1 MSFSKKETIH
11 KLSGMN
17 KYYYADSNV
26 EVKVGGPL
34 DIHIESSGEST
45 TIVIDKVDQE
55 TLEKLVKIGAIRKE
69 VSQTGGRKL
78 LAKEDIP
85 MDLEFYVSKLEKQLG
100 QEPGFLAM
108 LQKITWRI
116 APASV
121 LDLLHMFIAK
131 YLDEQYPDHIRESKE
146 LFGVDVDG
154 RIVRLN
160 PKEIKTFRTFA
171 AFRSLDDARIACRI
185 LKPLKKKIFKGGK

>member
-17 KYYYADSNV
+17 KYYYADSDV
-26 EVKVGGPL
+26 EVKVGGPIDL
-34 DIHIESSGEST
+34 HIKSSAGNI
-45 TIVIDKVDQE
+45 TIQINKVDE
-55 TLEKLVKIGAIRKE
+55 KTLENLVKIGAIRK
-69 VSQTGGRKL
+69 VSRMSGRKL

-85 MDLEFYVSKLEKQLG
+85 MNLEFYVSKLEKQLG
-100 QEPGFLAM
+100 QESGFLIM
-108 LQKITWRI
+108 LQKATWRI

-121 LDLLHMFIAK
+121 SDLLLMFIAK

>member
-1 MSFSKKETIH
+1 MSFSKKETTH

-17 KYYYADSNV
+17 KYYYADSDV
-26 EVKVGGPL
+26 EVKVGGPIDL
-34 DIHIESSGEST
+34 HIKSSAGNI
-45 TIVIDKVDQE
+45 TIQIDKVDE
-55 TLEKLVKIGAIRKE
+55 KTLENLVKIGAIRK
-69 VSQTGGRKL
+69 VSRMSGRKL

-108 LQKITWRI
+108 LQKATWRI

-121 LDLLHMFIAK
+121 SDLLLMFIAK

>member
-1 MSFSKKETIH
+1 MSFSKKETTH

-17 KYYYADSNV
+17 KYYYANSNV
-26 EVKVGGPL
+26 EVKVGGPI
-34 DIHIESSGEST
+34 DIHIESPREST
-45 TIVIDKVDQE
+45 TIIMDKVDE
-55 TLEKLVKIGAIRKE
+55 KTLENLVKIGAIRK
-69 VSQTGGRKL
+69 VSRMSGRKL

-85 MDLEFYVSKLEKQLG
+85 MDLGFYVSKLEKQLG

-108 LQKITWRI
+108 LQKATWRI

-121 LDLLHMFIAK
+121 SDLLLMFIAK
-131 YLDEQYPDHIRESKE
+131 YLDEQYPNHIRESKE

-160 PKEIKTFRTFA
+160 PREIKTFRTFA

-185 LKPLKKKIFKGGK
+185 LKPLRKKIFKGGK

>member
-1 MSFSKKETIH
+1 MSFSKKETTH

-17 KYYYADSNV
+17 KYYYADSDV
-26 EVKVGGPL
+26 EVKVGGPIDL
-34 DIHIESSGEST
+34 HIKSSAGNI
-45 TIVIDKVDQE
+45 TIQINKVDE
-55 TLEKLVKIGAIRKE
+55 KTLENLVKIGAIRK
-69 VSQTGGRKL
+69 VSRMSGRKL

-108 LQKITWRI
+108 LQKATWRI

-121 LDLLHMFIAK
+121 SNLLLMFIAK
-131 YLDEQYPDHIRESKE
+131 YLDEQYPNHIRESKE
-146 LFGVDVDG
+146 LFGVNVDD

-160 PKEIKTFRTFA
+160 PREIKTFRTFA

-185 LKPLKKKIFKGGK
+185 LRPLSKKIFKGGK

>member
-1 MSFSKKETIH
+1 MSFSKKETTH

-17 KYYYADSNV
+17 KYYYADSDV
-26 EVKVGGPL
+26 EVKVGGPIDL
-34 DIHIESSGEST
+34 HIKSSAGNI
-45 TIVIDKVDQE
+45 TIQINKVDE
-55 TLEKLVKIGAIRKE
+55 KTLENLVKIGAIRK
-69 VSQTGGRKL
+69 VSRMSGRKL

-100 QEPGFLAM
+100 QESGFLAM
-108 LQKITWRI
+108 LQKATWRI

-121 LDLLHMFIAK
+121 SDLLLMFIAK
-131 YLDEQYPDHIRESKE
+131 YLDEQYPNHIRESKE

-160 PKEIKTFRTFA
+160 PREIKTFRTFA
-171 AFRSLDDARIACRI
+171 AFRSLDDARTACRI
-185 LKPLKKKIFKGGK
+185 LKPLRKKIFKGGK

>member
-1 MSFSKKETIH
+1 MSFSKKETTH

-17 KYYYADSNV
+17 KYYYADSDV
-26 EVKVGGPL
+26 EVKVGGPIDL
-34 DIHIESSGEST
+34 HIKSSAGNI
-45 TIVIDKVDQE
+45 TIQINKVDE
-55 TLEKLVKIGAIRKE
+55 KTLENLVKIGAIRK
-69 VSQTGGRKL
+69 VSRMSGRKL

-108 LQKITWRI
+108 LQKATWRI

-121 LDLLHMFIAK
+121 SDLLLMFIAK
-131 YLDEQYPDHIRESKE
+131 FLDEQYPDHIRESKE

>member
-17 KYYYADSNV
+17 KYYYADSDV
-26 EVKVGGPL
+26 EVKVGGPIDL
-34 DIHIESSGEST
+34 HIKSSAGNI
-45 TIVIDKVDQE
+45 TIQINKVDE
-55 TLEKLVKIGAIRKE
+55 KTLENLVKIGAIRK
-69 VSQTGGRKL
+69 VSRMSGRKL

-85 MDLEFYVSKLEKQLG
+85 MNLEFYVSKLEKQLG
-100 QEPGFLAM
+100 QESGFLTM
-108 LQKITWRI
+108 LQKATWRI

-121 LDLLHMFIAK
+121 SDLLLMFIAK

>member
-1 MSFSKKETIH
+1 MSFSKKETTH

-26 EVKVGGPL
+26 EVKVGGPIDL
-34 DIHIESSGEST
+34 HIKSSAGNI
-45 TIVIDKVDQE
+45 TIQINKVDE
-55 TLEKLVKIGAIRKE
+55 KTLENLVKIGAIRK
-69 VSQTGGRKL
+69 VSRMSGRKL

-108 LQKITWRI
+108 LQKATWRI

-121 LDLLHMFIAK
+121 SDLLLMFIAK

-160 PKEIKTFRTFA
+160 PREIKTFRTFA

-185 LKPLKKKIFKGGK
+185 LKPLSKKIFKGGK

>member
-1 MSFSKKETIH
+1 MSFSKKETTH

-17 KYYYADSNV
+17 KYYYADSDV
-26 EVKVGGPL
+26 EVKVGGPIDL
-34 DIHIESSGEST
+34 HIKSSAGNI
-45 TIVIDKVDQE
+45 TIQINKVDE
-55 TLEKLVKIGAIRKE
+55 KTLENLVKIGAIRK
-69 VSQTGGRKL
+69 VSRMSGRKL

-108 LQKITWRI
+108 LQKATWRI

-121 LDLLHMFIAK
+121 SDLLLMFIAK
-131 YLDEQYPDHIRESKE
+131 YLDEQYPNHIRESKE

-160 PKEIKTFRTFA
+160 PREIKTFRTFA

-185 LKPLKKKIFKGGK
+185 LKPLSKKIFKGGK

>member
-1 MSFSKKETIH
+1 MSFSKKETTH

-26 EVKVGGPL
+26 EVKVGGPIDL
-34 DIHIESSGEST
+34 HIKSSAGNI
-45 TIVIDKVDQE
+45 TIQINKVDE
-55 TLEKLVKIGAIRKE
+55 KTLENLVKIGAIRK
-69 VSQTGGRKL
+69 VSRMSGRKL

-108 LQKITWRI
+108 LQKATWRI

-121 LDLLHMFIAK
+121 SDLLLMFIAK
-131 YLDEQYPDHIRESKE
+131 YLDEQYPNHIRESKE

-160 PKEIKTFRTFA
+160 PREIKTFRTFA

-185 LKPLKKKIFKGGK
+185 LKPLSKKIFKGGK

>member
-17 KYYYADSNV
+17 KYYYADSDV
-26 EVKVGGPL
+26 EVKVGGPIDL
-34 DIHIESSGEST
+34 HIKSSAGNI
-45 TIVIDKVDQE
+45 TIQINKVDE
-55 TLEKLVKIGAIRKE
+55 KTLENLVKIGAIRK
-69 VSQTGGRKL
+69 VSRMSGRKL

-85 MDLEFYVSKLEKQLG
+85 MNLEFYVSKLEKQLG
-100 QEPGFLAM
+100 QESGFLTM
-108 LQKITWRI
+108 LQKATWRI

-121 LDLLHMFIAK
+121 SDLLLMFIAK

-154 RIVRLN
+154 RIVRLS

>member
-1 MSFSKKETIH
+1 MSFSKKETTH

-17 KYYYADSNV
+17 KYYYADSDV
-26 EVKVGGPL
+26 EVKVGGPIDL
-34 DIHIESSGEST
+34 HIKSSAGNI
-45 TIVIDKVDQE
+45 TIQINKVDE
-55 TLEKLVKIGAIRKE
+55 KTLENLVKIGAIRK
-69 VSQTGGRKL
+69 VSRMSGRKL
-78 LAKEDIP
+78 LAKENIP
-85 MDLEFYVSKLEKQLG
+85 MNLEFYVSKLEKQLG
-100 QEPGFLAM
+100 QESGFLTM
-108 LQKITWRI
+108 LQKATWRI

-121 LDLLHMFIAK
+121 SDLLLMFIAK

>member
-1 MSFSKKETIH
+1 MSFSKKETTH

-26 EVKVGGPL
+26 EVKVGGPIDL
-34 DIHIESSGEST
+34 HIKSSAGNI
-45 TIVIDKVDQE
+45 TIQIDKVDE
-55 TLEKLVKIGAIRKE
+55 KTLENLVKIGAIRK
-69 VSQTGGRKL
+69 VSRMSGRKL

-108 LQKITWRI
+108 LQKATWRI

-121 LDLLHMFIAK
+121 SDLLLMFIAK

>member
-1 MSFSKKETIH
+1 MSFSKKETTH

-17 KYYYADSNV
+17 KYYYADSDV
-26 EVKVGGPL
+26 EVKVGGPIDL
-34 DIHIESSGEST
+34 HIKSSAGNI
-45 TIVIDKVDQE
+45 TIQINKVDE
-55 TLEKLVKIGAIRKE
+55 KTLENLVKIGAIRK
-69 VSQTGGRKL
+69 VSRMSGRKL

-85 MDLEFYVSKLEKQLG
+85 MNLEFYVSKLEKQLG
-100 QEPGFLAM
+100 QESGFLTM
-108 LQKITWRI
+108 LQKATWRI

-121 LDLLHMFIAK
+121 SDLLLMFIAK

-146 LFGVDVDG
+146 LFRVDVDG

-185 LKPLKKKIFKGGK
+185 LKPLSKKIFKGGK

>member
-1 MSFSKKETIH
+1 MSFSKKETTH

-17 KYYYADSNV
+17 KYYYADSDV
-26 EVKVGGPL
+26 EVKVGGPIDL
-34 DIHIESSGEST
+34 HIKSSAGNI
-45 TIVIDKVDQE
+45 TIQINKVDE
-55 TLEKLVKIGAIRKE
+55 KTLENLVKIGAIRK
-69 VSQTGGRKL
+69 VSRMSGRKL

-85 MDLEFYVSKLEKQLG
+85 MNLEFYVSKLEKQLG

-108 LQKITWRI
+108 LQKATWRI

-121 LDLLHMFIAK
+121 SDLLLMFIAK

>member
-1 MSFSKKETIH
+1 MSFSKKETTH

-17 KYYYADSNV
+17 KYYYADSDV
-26 EVKVGGPL
+26 EVKVGGPIDL
-34 DIHIESSGEST
+34 HIKSSAGNI
-45 TIVIDKVDQE
+45 TIQINKVDE
-55 TLEKLVKIGAIRKE
+55 KTLENLVKIGAIRK
-69 VSQTGGRKL
+69 VSRMSGRKL

-85 MDLEFYVSKLEKQLG
+85 MNLEFYVSKLEKQLG

-108 LQKITWRI
+108 LQKATWRI

-121 LDLLHMFIAK
+121 SDLLLMFIAK

-160 PKEIKTFRTFA
+160 PKGIKTFRTFA

-185 LKPLKKKIFKGGK
+185 LKPLSKKIFKGGK

>member
-1 MSFSKKETIH
+1 MSFSKKETTH

-17 KYYYADSNV
+17 KYYYANSNV
-26 EVKVGGPL
+26 EVKVGGPIDL
-34 DIHIESSGEST
+34 HIKSSAGNI
-45 TIVIDKVDQE
+45 TIQMNKVDE
-55 TLEKLVKIGAIRKE
+55 KTLENLVKIGAIRK
-69 VSQTGGRKL
+69 VSRMSGRKL

-85 MDLEFYVSKLEKQLG
+85 MNLEFYVSKLEKQLG
-100 QEPGFLAM
+100 QESGFLTM
-108 LQKITWRI
+108 LQKATWRI

-121 LDLLHMFIAK
+121 SDLLLMFIAK

-185 LKPLKKKIFKGGK
+185 LKPLSKKIFKGGK

>member
-17 KYYYADSNV
+17 KYYYADSDV
-26 EVKVGGPL
+26 EVKVGGPIDL
-34 DIHIESSGEST
+34 HIKSSAGNI
-45 TIVIDKVDQE
+45 TIQINKVDE
-55 TLEKLVKIGAIRKE
+55 KTLENLVKIGAIRK
-69 VSQTGGRKL
+69 VSRMSGRKL

-85 MDLEFYVSKLEKQLG
+85 MNLEFYVSKLEKQLG
-100 QEPGFLAM
+100 QESGFLAM
-108 LQKITWRI
+108 LQKATWRI

-121 LDLLHMFIAK
+121 SDLLLMFIAK

-146 LFGVDVDG
+146 LFGIDVEG
-154 RIVRLN
+154 RIVRLD
-160 PKEIKTFRTFA
+160 PKRIKTFRTFA

>member
-1 MSFSKKETIH
+1 
-11 KLSGMN
+11 MN
-17 KYYYADSNV
+17 KYYYADSDV
-26 EVKVGGPL
+26 EVKVGGPIDL
-34 DIHIESSGEST
+34 HIKSSAGNI
-45 TIVIDKVDQE
+45 TIQINKVDE
-55 TLEKLVKIGAIRKE
+55 KTLENLVKIGAIRK
-69 VSQTGGRKL
+69 VSRMSGRKL

-85 MDLEFYVSKLEKQLG
+85 MNLEFYVSKLEKQLG
-100 QEPGFLAM
+100 QESGFLTM
-108 LQKITWRI
+108 LQKATWRI

-121 LDLLHMFIAK
+121 SDLLLMFIAK

-154 RIVRLN
+154 RIVRLS

>member
-1 MSFSKKETIH
+1 MSFSKKETTH

-17 KYYYADSNV
+17 KYYYANSNV
-26 EVKVGGPL
+26 EVKVGGPI
-34 DIHIESSGEST
+34 DVHIESLTEST
-45 TIVIDKVDQE
+45 TITIDKVDE
-55 TLEKLVKIGAIRKE
+55 KTLENLVKIGAIRK
-69 VSQTGGRKL
+69 VSRMSERKL
-78 LAKEDIP
+78 LANEDIP
-85 MDLEFYVSKLEKQLG
+85 MNLEFYVSELEKQLG

-108 LQKITWRI
+108 LQKATWHI
-116 APASV
+116 APAVVS
-121 LDLLHMFIAK
+121 DFLLMFIAK

-160 PKEIKTFRTFA
+160 PKGIKTFHTFA

>member
-34 DIHIESSGEST
+34 DIHIKSPLEST

-69 VSQTGGRKL
+69 VPQTGGKKL

-85 MDLEFYVSKLEKQLG
+85 MDLEFYVTMLEKQLNLA
-100 QEPGFLAM
+100 PGFLAM

-121 LDLLHMFIAK
+121 LDLLQMFIAK

-146 LFGVDVDG
+146 LFGIDVDG
-154 RIVRLN
+154 RIVRLD
-160 PKEIKTFRTFA
+160 PKRIKTFRTFA
-171 AFRSLDDARIACRI
+171 AFRSLDDARIACKI
-185 LKPLKKKIFKGGK
+185 LKPLSKKIFKSGK

>member
-1 MSFSKKETIH
+1 MSFSKKETTH

-17 KYYYADSNV
+17 KYYYADSDV
-26 EVKVGGPL
+26 EVKVGGPIDL
-34 DIHIESSGEST
+34 HIKSSAGNI
-45 TIVIDKVDQE
+45 TIQINKVDE
-55 TLEKLVKIGAIRKE
+55 KTLENLVKIGAIRK
-69 VSQTGGRKL
+69 VSRMSGRKL

-85 MDLEFYVSKLEKQLG
+85 MNLEFYVSKLEKQLG
-100 QEPGFLAM
+100 QESGFLTM
-108 LQKITWRI
+108 LQKATWRI

-121 LDLLHMFIAK
+121 SDILLMFIAK

-185 LKPLKKKIFKGGK
+185 LKPLSKKIFKGGK

>member
-1 MSFSKKETIH
+1 MSFSKKETTH

-17 KYYYADSNV
+17 KYYYADSDV
-26 EVKVGGPL
+26 EVKVGGPIDL
-34 DIHIESSGEST
+34 HIKSSAGNI
-45 TIVIDKVDQE
+45 TIQINKVDE
-55 TLEKLVKIGAIRKE
+55 KTLENLVKIGAIRK
-69 VSQTGGRKL
+69 VSRMSGRKL

-85 MDLEFYVSKLEKQLG
+85 TNLEFYVSKLEKQLG

-108 LQKITWRI
+108 LQKATWRI

-121 LDLLHMFIAK
+121 SDLLLMFIAK

>member
-17 KYYYADSNV
+17 KYYYADSDV
-26 EVKVGGPL
+26 EVKVGGPIDL
-34 DIHIESSGEST
+34 HIKSSAGNI
-45 TIVIDKVDQE
+45 TIQINKVDE
-55 TLEKLVKIGAIRKE
+55 KTLENLVKIGAIRK
-69 VSQTGGRKL
+69 VSRMSGRKL

-85 MDLEFYVSKLEKQLG
+85 MNLEFYVSKLEKQLG
-100 QEPGFLAM
+100 QESGFLTM
-108 LQKITWRI
+108 LQKATWRI

-121 LDLLHMFIAK
+121 SDLLLMFIAK
-131 YLDEQYPDHIRESKE
+131 FLDEQYPDHIRESKE
-146 LFGVDVDG
+146 LFGIDVEG
-154 RIVRLN
+154 RIVRLD
-160 PKEIKTFRTFA
+160 PKRIKTFRTFA

>member
-1 MSFSKKETIH
+1 MSFSKKETTH

-17 KYYYADSNV
+17 KYYYADSDV
-26 EVKVGGPL
+26 EVKVGGPIDL
-34 DIHIESSGEST
+34 HIKSSAGNI
-45 TIVIDKVDQE
+45 TIQINKVDE
-55 TLEKLVKIGAIRKE
+55 KTLENLVKIGAIRK
-69 VSQTGGRKL
+69 VSRMSGRKL

-85 MDLEFYVSKLEKQLG
+85 MNLGFYVSKLEKQLG
-100 QEPGFLAM
+100 QESGFLTM
-108 LQKITWRI
+108 LQKATWRI

-121 LDLLHMFIAK
+121 SDLLLMFIAK

>member
-1 MSFSKKETIH
+1 
-11 KLSGMN
+11 MN
-17 KYYYADSNV
+17 KYYYADSDV
-26 EVKVGGPL
+26 EVKVGGPIDL
-34 DIHIESSGEST
+34 HIKSSAGNI
-45 TIVIDKVDQE
+45 TIQINKVDE
-55 TLEKLVKIGAIRKE
+55 KTLENLVKIGAIRK
-69 VSQTGGRKL
+69 VSRMSGRKL

-85 MDLEFYVSKLEKQLG
+85 MNLEFYVSKLEKQLG
-100 QEPGFLAM
+100 QESGFLTM
-108 LQKITWRI
+108 LQKATWCI

-121 LDLLHMFIAK
+121 SDLLLMFIAK

>member
-1 MSFSKKETIH
+1 MSFSKKETTH

-17 KYYYADSNV
+17 KYYYADSDV
-26 EVKVGGPL
+26 EVKVGGPIDL
-34 DIHIESSGEST
+34 HIKSSAGNI
-45 TIVIDKVDQE
+45 TIQINKVDE
-55 TLEKLVKIGAIRKE
+55 KTLENLVKIGAIRK
-69 VSQTGGRKL
+69 VSRMSGRKL

-85 MDLEFYVSKLEKQLG
+85 MNLEFYVSKLEKQLG
-100 QEPGFLAM
+100 QESGFLTM
-108 LQKITWRI
+108 LQKATWRI

-121 LDLLHMFIAK
+121 SDLLLMFIAK

-154 RIVRLN
+154 RIVRLS

>member
-1 MSFSKKETIH
+1 MSFSKKETTH

-17 KYYYADSNV
+17 KYYYADSDV
-26 EVKVGGPL
+26 EVKVGGPIDL
-34 DIHIESSGEST
+34 HIKSSAGNI
-45 TIVIDKVDQE
+45 TIQINKVDE
-55 TLEKLVKIGAIRKE
+55 KTLENLVKIGAIRK
-69 VSQTGGRKL
+69 VSRMSGRKL

-108 LQKITWRI
+108 LQKATWRI

-121 LDLLHMFIAK
+121 SDLLLMFIAK

-160 PKEIKTFRTFA
+160 PKGIKTFRTFA

-185 LKPLKKKIFKGGK
+185 LKPLSKKIFKGGK

>member
-1 MSFSKKETIH
+1 MSFSKKETTH

-26 EVKVGGPL
+26 EVKVGGPIDL
-34 DIHIESSGEST
+34 HIKSSAGNI
-45 TIVIDKVDQE
+45 TIQINKVDE
-55 TLEKLVKIGAIRKE
+55 KTLENLVKIGAIRK
-69 VSQTGGRKL
+69 VSRMSGRKL

-108 LQKITWRI
+108 LQKATWRI

-121 LDLLHMFIAK
+121 SDLLLMFIAK

-160 PKEIKTFRTFA
+160 PKGIKTFRTFA

-185 LKPLKKKIFKGGK
+185 LKPLSKKIFKGGK

>member
-1 MSFSKKETIH
+1 MSFSKKETTH

-17 KYYYADSNV
+17 KYYYADSDV
-26 EVKVGGPL
+26 EVKVGGPIDL
-34 DIHIESSGEST
+34 HIKSSAGNI
-45 TIVIDKVDQE
+45 TIQINKVDE
-55 TLEKLVKIGAIRKE
+55 KTLENLVKIGAIRK
-69 VSQTGGRKL
+69 VSRMSGRKL

-85 MDLEFYVSKLEKQLG
+85 MNLEFYVSKLEKQLG
-100 QEPGFLAM
+100 QESGFLTM
-108 LQKITWRI
+108 LQKTTWRI

-121 LDLLHMFIAK
+121 SDLLLMFIAK

-154 RIVRLN
+154 RIVRLD
-160 PKEIKTFRTFA
+160 PKRIKTFRTFA

-185 LKPLKKKIFKGGK
+185 LKPLSKKIFKGGK

>member
-1 MSFSKKETIH
+1 MSFSKKETTH

-17 KYYYADSNV
+17 KYYYANSNV
-26 EVKVGGPL
+26 EVKVGGPIDL
-34 DIHIESSGEST
+34 HIKSSAGNI
-45 TIVIDKVDQE
+45 TIQMNKVDE
-55 TLEKLVKIGAIRKE
+55 KTLENLVKIGAIRK
-69 VSQTGGRKL
+69 VSRMSDRKL

-85 MDLEFYVSKLEKQLG
+85 MNLEFYVSKLEKQLG
-100 QEPGFLAM
+100 QESGFLTM
-108 LQKITWRI
+108 LQKATWRI

-121 LDLLHMFIAK
+121 SDLLLMFIAK

-185 LKPLKKKIFKGGK
+185 LKPLSKKIFKGGK

>member
-1 MSFSKKETIH
+1 MSFSKKETTH

-17 KYYYADSNV
+17 KYYYADSDV
-26 EVKVGGPL
+26 EVKVGGPIDL
-34 DIHIESSGEST
+34 HIKSSAGNI
-45 TIVIDKVDQE
+45 TIQINKVDE
-55 TLEKLVKIGAIRKE
+55 KTLENLVKIGAIRK
-69 VSQTGGRKL
+69 VSRMSGRKL

-85 MDLEFYVSKLEKQLG
+85 MNLEFYVSKLEKQLG
-100 QEPGFLAM
+100 QESGFLTM
-108 LQKITWRI
+108 LQKATWHI

-121 LDLLHMFIAK
+121 SDLLLMFIAK

-154 RIVRLN
+154 RIVRLS

>member
-1 MSFSKKETIH
+1 MSFSKKETTH

-17 KYYYADSNV
+17 KYYYADSDV
-26 EVKVGGPL
+26 EVKVGGPIDL
-34 DIHIESSGEST
+34 HIKSSAGNI
-45 TIVIDKVDQE
+45 TIQINKVDDK
-55 TLEKLVKIGAIRKE
+55 TLENLVKIGAIRK
-69 VSQTGGRKL
+69 VSRMSGRKL

-85 MDLEFYVSKLEKQLG
+85 MNLEFYVSKLEKQLG
-100 QEPGFLAM
+100 QESGFLTM
-108 LQKITWRI
+108 LQKATWRI

-121 LDLLHMFIAK
+121 SDLLLMFIAK

>member
-17 KYYYADSNV
+17 KYYYADSDV
-26 EVKVGGPL
+26 EVKVGGPIDL
-34 DIHIESSGEST
+34 HIKSSAGNI
-45 TIVIDKVDQE
+45 TIQINKVDE
-55 TLEKLVKIGAIRKE
+55 KTLENLVKIGAIRK
-69 VSQTGGRKL
+69 VSRMSGRKL
-78 LAKEDIP
+78 LAKEDIS

-108 LQKITWRI
+108 LQKATWRI

-121 LDLLHMFIAK
+121 SDLLLMFIAK

>member
-1 MSFSKKETIH
+1 MSFSKKETTH

-17 KYYYADSNV
+17 KYYYADSDV
-26 EVKVGGPL
+26 EVKVGGPIDL
-34 DIHIESSGEST
+34 HIKSSAGNI
-45 TIVIDKVDQE
+45 TIQINKVDE
-55 TLEKLVKIGAIRKE
+55 KTLENLVKIGAIRK
-69 VSQTGGRKL
+69 VSRMSGRKL

-85 MDLEFYVSKLEKQLG
+85 MNLEFYVSKLEKQLG

-108 LQKITWRI
+108 LQKATWRI

-121 LDLLHMFIAK
+121 SDLLLMFIAK

-154 RIVRLN
+154 RIVRLS

>member
-1 MSFSKKETIH
+1 MSFSKKETTY

-26 EVKVGGPL
+26 EVKVGGPIDL
-34 DIHIESSGEST
+34 HIKSSAGNI
-45 TIVIDKVDQE
+45 TIQINKVDE
-55 TLEKLVKIGAIRKE
+55 KTLENLVKIGAIRK
-69 VSQTGGRKL
+69 VSRMSGRKL

-108 LQKITWRI
+108 LQKATWRI

-121 LDLLHMFIAK
+121 SDLLLMFIAK
-131 YLDEQYPDHIRESKE
+131 YLDEQYPNHIRESKE

-160 PKEIKTFRTFA
+160 PREIKTFRTFA

-185 LKPLKKKIFKGGK
+185 LKPLSKKIFKGGK

>member
-1 MSFSKKETIH
+1 MSFSKKETTH

-17 KYYYADSNV
+17 KYYYADSDV
-26 EVKVGGPL
+26 EVKVGGPIDL
-34 DIHIESSGEST
+34 HIKSSAGNI
-45 TIVIDKVDQE
+45 TIQINKVDE
-55 TLEKLVKIGAIRKE
+55 KTLENLVKIGAIRK
-69 VSQTGGRKL
+69 VSRMSGRKL

-85 MDLEFYVSKLEKQLG
+85 MNLEFYVSKLEKQLG
-100 QEPGFLAM
+100 QESGFLTM
-108 LQKITWRI
+108 LQKATWRI

-121 LDLLHMFIAK
+121 SDLLLMFIAK

-185 LKPLKKKIFKGGK
+185 LKPLSKKIFKGGK